1 MVNLGTTEY
10 TIGSLSLLAHQ
21 PLPGYEALPDYPEE
35 QPDPS
40 VRDVEELEGWAGSRT
55 VAVEQG
61 FGSDSFESRYR
72 NTSMASTAISG
83 IEATGYH
90 GGQYPSSAAAKTKS
104 GDYDLDAFYND
115 DSSDEYEIDDTSEEE
130 TTDSDEETDSEQES
144 TEESTDDD
152 EESSEEYTSS
162 DEDDD
167 HGASNKRLPL
177 HKK

>member
-1 MVNLGTTEY
+1 MGT
-10 TIGSLSLLAHQ
+10 LSLLAHQ

-72 NTSMASTAISG
+72 NTAMASTAFSG

-90 GGQYPSSAAAKTKS
+90 GGHSAAAAKTKS

-115 DSSDEYEIDDTSEEE
+115 DSSDEYEIDDTSSEEE
-130 TTDSDEETDSEQES
+130 DSDEEETDSEE
-144 TEESTDDD
+144 EDDESTDESTDED
-152 EESSEEYTSS
+152 EEASSEEYTSS
-162 DEDDD
+162 EEEEEDD
-167 HGASNKRLPL
+167 HHASSKRIPL